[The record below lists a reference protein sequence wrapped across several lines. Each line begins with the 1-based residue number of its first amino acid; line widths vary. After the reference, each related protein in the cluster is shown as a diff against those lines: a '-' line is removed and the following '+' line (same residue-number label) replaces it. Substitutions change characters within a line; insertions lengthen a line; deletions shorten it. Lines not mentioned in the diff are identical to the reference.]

1 MAHTF
6 RNDKTNIKV
15 KEDDSQANKFRV
27 LKNTVGR
34 TNTMESLRNTET
46 PGTTIEGAVLEYNH
60 ANTTWTHKSPDADG
74 GGF

>member
-1 MAHTF
+1 MAHFF
-6 RNDKTNIKV
+6 RNDKTTLKA
-15 KEDDSQANKFRV
+15 KEDESQQMKFRV
-27 LKNTVGR
+27 LKNTAGR

-74 GGF
+74 GTF